1 MLINKIVSKK
11 EAFQGGRGGGVGKG
25 GKLSFFGGFLRLLLP
40 GGLGKN
46 AAVAFKQG
54 QKCCC
59 QFSLNFCDTQFGIK
73 AEVF

>member
-1 MLINKIVSKK
+1 MLTNKIVSKK
-11 EAFQGGRGGGVGKG
+11 ETFQGKGGGGGRGVSCRFWGD
-25 GKLSFFGGFLRLLLP
+25 FGDCLLP

-46 AAVAFKQG
+46 AAVAFKLG

-73 AEVF
+73 AELF